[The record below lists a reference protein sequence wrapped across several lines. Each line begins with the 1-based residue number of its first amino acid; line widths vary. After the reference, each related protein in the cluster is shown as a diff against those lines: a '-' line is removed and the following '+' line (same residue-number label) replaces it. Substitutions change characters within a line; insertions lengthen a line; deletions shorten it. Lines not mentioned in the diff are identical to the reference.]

1 MNRSPFLTLFLGVGL
16 LATGF
21 LVGYGFQSRASQSAR
36 LQGQPTP
43 TPASTPSPP
52 LVKGLHSSTDG
63 NLLAWTGIWDRS
75 SRAGIWVFDVK
86 RKRARLTPSPLG
98 WQDYVWQWRADGRAL
113 LVTREKIPRATADAK
128 AGLYQTPVDRASL
141 ASGDVQSMTP
151 SLPTGE
157 KLISGTYAPDG
168 TLLIKTRREPKNL
181 FLAQDGQATLL
192 DSAAQS
198 YGQNR
203 AVKQNGKTIIY
214 AVRDVLTSQ
223 TGAVALYRIENSR
236 AVQLTPDLQD
246 VAWSY
251 VSPSARYLVVARED
265 SESGDYVWT
274 LYEIGAQKARELK
287 SQTVPADAISV
298 YWSPDEKQILG
309 AAGEKL
315 WTISIP
321 SLTVKQ
327 IGKRGDWNADDAT
340 WIGNENSIAV
350 VAGGIL
356 WEVNATSGQATK
368 LWEFPKQFW
377 D

>member
-1 MNRSPFLTLFLGVGL
+1 MNRSPFLTLFLGIGL

-36 LQGQPTP
+36 TQSQVTP

-52 LVKGLHSSTDG
+52 LAKGLHSSSDG
-63 NLLAWTGIWDRS
+63 ALLAWTGVWDQS
-75 SRAGIWVFDVK
+75 SKAGVWVFDVN
-86 RKRARLTPSPLG
+86 RKRAHLSPSPVG
-98 WQDYVWQWRADGRAL
+98 WEDFVWQWRADGRAL
-113 LVTREKIPRATADAK
+113 LVEREKIPRAAADAK
-128 AGLYQTPVDRASL
+128 AGMYQTPVDRATL
-141 ASGDVQSMTP
+141 ASGDAQNVTP
-151 SLPTGE
+151 PLPDGE

-168 TLLIKTRREPKNL
+168 GLLLKTRREPKNL
-181 FLAQDGQATLL
+181 FLSQNGQVTLL

-203 AVKQNGKTIIY
+203 AVKQNGHTVIY
-214 AVRDVLTSQ
+214 AVRDVITSK
-223 TGAVALYRIENSR
+223 AVALFRIENSR
-236 AVQLTPDLQD
+236 AVQLTPNLPD

-251 VSPSARYLVVARED
+251 VSPSAKYLVVARQD

-274 LYEIGAQKARELK
+274 LYEIGAKQARELK

-315 WTISIP
+315 WSIAIP

-327 IGKRGDWNADDAT
+327 VGTRADWNADDAT
-340 WIGNENSIAV
+340 WIGTQNAV
-350 VAGGIL
+350 ALIAGGVL
-356 WEVNATSGQATK
+356 WKVNIASGQAVK